1 MPLEAPVTSA
11 TVPFSTGSTGNSPS
25 PAHRRRLQPS
35 CLPARSELHRAPLN
49 RILPPRGSNLLP
61 PGVAEELLQR
71 TVVGGD
77 GGRVGVLVG
86 AVQPVAANAEDD
98 GVSAPLVVET
108 PVRGTVLAQEI
119 GAVAL
124 VARGLLE
131 AAYLRAVPVGVVRW
145 VSLIDHRGDAGLA
158 EGRQIGGDLGSGL
171 AVQVGVLGREADVN
185 PRLRLGR
192 DLVVGLVGGLDPG
205 DVDGGAPG
213 FLGGDGVGGQQVRQA
228 ALQL

>member
-1 MPLEAPVTSA
+1 MVAVSA
-11 TVPFSTGSTGNSPS
+11 YSSGPCSPS
-25 PAHRRRLQPS
+25 PPTRKM
-35 CLPARSELHRAPLN
+35 
-49 RILPPRGSNLLP
+49 
-61 PGVAEELLQR
+61 
-71 TVVGGD
+71 T
-77 GGRVGVLVG
+77 
-86 AVQPVAANAEDD
+86 
-98 GVSAPLVVET
+98 
-108 PVRGTVLAQEI
+108 
-119 GAVAL
+119 
-124 VARGLLE
+124 
-131 AAYLRAVPVGVVRW
+131 VPVGVVRW